1 MRATGAGMKPLES
14 LTGLPAVA
22 DAYDVLLCD
31 IWGVVH
37 NGVAANAEACAALA
51 RFRVERGPVV
61 LISNAPRP
69 APAVVEQFEQ
79 IGVPDASWSA
89 VVTSGDATRA
99 ALRLRGAGP
108 AWAIGP
114 ARDAALYE
122 GLPLVFSDTIEQAA
136 FVVCT
141 GPFDD
146 EVETPED
153 YRERFERAV
162 ARRLAFLCA
171 NPDRV
176 VQRGTK
182 MIPCAG
188 ALADLYEALGG
199 EVVMV
204 GKPHPPIYDLALDAA
219 ARERGGAPDR
229 ARVLCIGD
237 GAPTDVRGANDQGL
251 DCLFIGA
258 GIHAGETLTSSGRL
272 DPERAAEFLDSQG
285 LHARYAMAELTW

>member
-1 MRATGAGMKPLES
+1 MKPLES
-14 LTGLPAVA
+14 LSGLSAVA
-22 DAYDVLLCD
+22 DLYDVLLCD
-31 IWGVVH
+31 VWGVVH
-37 NGVAANAEACAALA
+37 NGVTARKAACAALA
-51 RFRVERGPVV
+51 RFAAERGPVV

-69 APAVVEQFEQ
+69 AHAVVEQFAQ
-79 IGVPDASWSA
+79 IGVPDAVWSA

-99 ALRLRGAGP
+99 ALTLRGAGP

-114 ARDAALYE
+114 VRDAALYE
-122 GLPLVFSDTIEQAA
+122 GLPLVFTDSIEQAA

-146 EVETPED
+146 EIETPDD

-162 ARRLAFLCA
+162 GRGLAFLCA

-176 VQRGTK
+176 VQRGDR

-188 ALADLYEALGG
+188 ALADLYAALGG

-204 GKPHPPIYDLALDAA
+204 GKPYPPIYDLALDAA
-219 ARERGGAPDR
+219 TLEQGRAPER

-237 GAPTDVRGANDQGL
+237 GAPTDVRGANDQAL

-258 GIHAGETLTSSGRL
+258 GIHAGETLTSAGGL
-272 DPERAAEFLDSQG
+272 DPERAAAFLDGQG
-285 LHARYAMAELTW
+285 LHARYGMAELSW